1 MDEVDGE
8 EGNFEVTLTKTPRY
22 IDPDVCTAC
31 GDCTEVCPVARPSE
45 YDMALVDRKATY
57 KPYAQAIPGGFAIEK
72 LDLAPCRQACPANLN
87 VQGYV
92 QMVKEG
98 KYREAIEII
107 MRDLPLPGVL
117 GRVCPHPCEK
127 SCRRLELDEPISI
140 RELKRVAADRTHLH
154 EIPVPEIEMKNER
167 VAVVGSGPAGLTAAY
182 FLALAGY
189 KVSVYE
195 AMPEA
200 GGMMRYGIPAH
211 RLPRTVLD
219 NEIGN
224 LKRYG
229 IEIHTNTAIGKDVTL
244 EELQAHGAKAI
255 FLGPGAWKGLKLR
268 LAGEETDGVRD
279 VTSFLTDVELGKLT
293 ILQGKAVI
301 IGGGHSALDG
311 ARSALRL
318 GADEVHIIYRRS
330 RTEMLA
336 EPEEIAEAEKEG
348 IKIHFLVAP
357 IKIAE
362 ENGKTAGIECIR
374 TRLTDA
380 DTTGRRKPIPIADS
394 EFFIEAAHIIPAI
407 GQEPDLNFLD
417 ERLKAEVSKWNLLKV
432 NSETLQTSIPGV
444 FAGGDVITGPATVI
458 EAVDAGKRAARYM
471 VKYLKG
477 EELPTEWQ
485 DEPPIGTNWVEIPDD
500 APTLNRMRV
509 PTLPVKERLPGFKE
523 VSLMVDE
530 ETARSEAA
538 RCLNCGG
545 CCECYE
551 CVKAC
556 KAEAVTLKTHDD
568 QVAQLKLNVG
578 AVILSPGFKP
588 FDPSQFDTYHYATY
602 PNVITSM
609 EFERILSATG
619 PSMGH
624 LQRPSDGTAP
634 RKIAWLQCVGSRDMN
649 RCDHSYCS
657 SVCCMYA
664 VKEAVIAKEHS
675 GGDLDAAIFFMDM
688 RTYGKDFERYYD
700 RARDEQGVRFIRSR
714 IHSVAEDSETH
725 NPILEYADENGS
737 MQSEQ
742 FDLVVLSV
750 GLETQKSLVELADKL
765 EVELDADNFVETSV
779 FNPVETSRRGIY
791 VCGAFQEP
799 KDIPISVM
807 EASAAACD
815 AKGKLSAARGTQV
828 KERSYPEERDV
839 SREEPRIGVFVCNCG
854 INIGGIVRVPEVAEY
869 AKTLPG
875 VAYVEDNLFT
885 CSQDTQDSIKE
896 VIEREGLN
904 RVVVAACT
912 PRTHEPLFQETM
924 RDAGLNKYLFE
935 MANIRNQCS
944 WVHSKEKDAATR
956 KSKDLVRMAVA
967 RAQLIQP
974 LPQPTISVDNKAL
987 VIGGGI
993 AGMTS
998 AIGLADQGY
1007 HTYLVEQ
1014 TGELGGNAL
1023 MLNETWRGDK
1033 ISDALEEMI
1042 QQVEN
1047 HPLVDVYKEAAIKEA
1062 SGFVGNF
1069 ETTISHNGND
1079 TTLKHGAVVV
1089 AVGAKEHKPTEYL
1102 YGDDDRVLSHL
1113 EFDAALMAGEDRVKK
1128 AESAVFIQCVGSRE
1142 PERPYCS
1149 KVCCTHSIKSALEL
1163 KEINPEMDIFV
1174 LYRDIRTYGQREALY
1189 RKARE
1194 KGVIFIRYSRENKPR
1209 VQKEGNQL
1217 VVTVL
1222 DHILDREIQMNPD
1235 LLVLASAI
1243 VPRDNEALAQ
1253 MYKLSLNEDGYFM
1266 EAHAKLRPVEF
1277 ASEGIFMAGM
1287 AHYPKPIEESVAQA
1301 KAAASRASVVLSK
1314 DELSVE
1320 GVVSHVN
1327 EHYCIG
1333 CGMCGD
1339 ACPYGAIGLV
1349 DLEGGGQVSRVQP
1362 ALCKGCGACAVACP
1376 TGAAAIFHYDDEEV
1390 LTMVEAALD

>member
-1 MDEVDGE
+1 MNGE
-8 EGNFEVTLTKTPRY
+8 EGNFEVTLTKTPRF
-22 IDPDVCTAC
+22 IDSDVCTAC
-31 GDCTEVCPVARPSE
+31 GDCTEVCPVERPSE
-45 YDMALVDRKATY
+45 YDVELVDRKAAY
-57 KPYAQAIPGGFAIEK
+57 KPYAQAIPGGFAVEK
-72 LDLAPCRQACPANLN
+72 VDLAPCRMACPAGLN

-98 KYREAIEII
+98 KYREAVEII

-117 GRVCPHPCEK
+117 GRVCPHPCER
-127 SCRRLELDEPISI
+127 SCRRLEMDEPISI
-140 RELKRVAADRTHLH
+140 RELKRVAADRTNLQ
-154 EIPVPEIEMKNER
+154 EIPVPEIVAKEER

-182 FLALAGY
+182 FLALEGY

-195 AMPEA
+195 AMPEP

-211 RLPRTVLD
+211 RLPRAVLD
-219 NEIGN
+219 NEIEN

-268 LAGEETDGVRD
+268 LAGEETEGVRD
-279 VTSFLTDVELGKLT
+279 VTGFLKDVELGKLT
-293 ILQGKAVI
+293 ALKGKAVI
-301 IGGGHSALDG
+301 VGGGHSALDG
-311 ARSALRL
+311 ARTALRL

-336 EPEEIAEAEKEG
+336 EPEEVEEAEKEG

-357 IKIAE
+357 IGIAE
-362 ENGKTAGIECIR
+362 ENGKAAGIECIR
-374 TRLTDA
+374 TRLTAA
-380 DTTGRRKPIPIADS
+380 DTTGRRKPIPVADS

-417 ERLKAEVSKWNLLKV
+417 ERFNAEVSKWNLLKV
-432 NSETLQTSIPGV
+432 NGETLQTSIPGV

-458 EAVDAGKRAARYM
+458 EAVDAGKRAAGYM
-471 VKYLKG
+471 VKYLQG

-485 DEPPIGTNWVEIPDD
+485 DEPPVGTNWVEIPDD
-500 APTLNRMRV
+500 APTLHRMRV
-509 PTLPVKERLPGFKE
+509 PTLSVEERLPGFKE
-523 VSLMVDE
+523 VSLLVDE
-530 ETARSEAA
+530 ETSRSEAQ

-551 CVKAC
+551 CVKVC
-556 KAEAVTLKTHDD
+556 KAEAVTLKTHAE
-568 QVAQLKLNVG
+568 QTSQLSLNVG
-578 AVILSPGFKP
+578 AVILAPGFKP
-588 FDPSQFDTYHYATY
+588 YDPGKYDTYHYATY
-602 PNVITSM
+602 PNVVTSM
-609 EFERILSATG
+609 EFERLLSATG
-619 PSMGH
+619 PTMGH
-624 LQRPSDGTAP
+624 LQRPSDAAEP
-634 RKIAWLQCVGSRDMN
+634 KKIAWLQCVGSRDIN
-649 RCDHSYCS
+649 RCDHKYCS

-664 VKEAVIAKEHS
+664 VKEAVIAKEHA

-700 RARDEQGVRFIRSR
+700 RAKDEQGVRFIRSR
-714 IHSVAEDSETH
+714 IHSISEADETQ
-725 NPILEYADENGS
+725 NPILEYVDEKGVF
-737 MQSEQ
+737 QTEQ

-765 EVELDADNFVETSV
+765 EVALDSDNFVETSA
-779 FNPVETSRRGIY
+779 FNPVETSRPGVY
-791 VCGAFQEP
+791 VCGAFNEP

-815 AKGKLSAARGTQV
+815 AKGKLSVARGTQV
-828 KERSYPEERDV
+828 EERSYPKERDV
-839 SREEPRIGVFVCNCG
+839 SQEEPRIGVFVCNCG
-854 INIGGIVRVPEVAEY
+854 INIGGIVNVPEVATY
-869 AKTLPG
+869 ARTLPG
-875 VAYVEDNLFT
+875 VVYVDENLFT
-885 CSQDTQDSIKE
+885 CSQDTQENIREIVD
-896 VIEREGLN
+896 REGLN

-912 PRTHEPLFQETM
+912 PRTHEPLFQETL

-944 WVHSKEKDAATR
+944 WVHSKEKPEATR

-974 LPQPTISVDNKAL
+974 LPQPTVSVDSKAL

-993 AGMTS
+993 SGMT
-998 AIGLADQGY
+998 AAVGLADQGY

-1014 TGELGGNAL
+1014 TGQLGGNAL
-1023 MLNETWRGDK
+1023 MLNETWRGDN
-1033 ISDALEEMI
+1033 ISHAVREMV
-1042 QQVEN
+1042 QQVED
-1047 HPLVDVYKEAAIKEA
+1047 HPLVDVYKEAAIKDA

-1069 ETTISHNGND
+1069 ETTITYDGSE
-1079 TTLKHGAVVV
+1079 TVLEHGAVVV
-1089 AVGAKEHKPTEYL
+1089 AVGSEEYKSGEYL
-1102 YGDDDRVLSHL
+1102 HGQDGRVFSHL
-1113 EFDAALMAGEDRVKK
+1113 EFDAALMAGDDRVKK
-1128 AESAVFIQCVGSRE
+1128 AGSAVFIQCVGSRE

-1149 KVCCTHSIKSALEL
+1149 KVCCTHSVKSALEL

-1189 RKARE
+1189 REARE
-1194 KGVIFIRYSRENKPR
+1194 KGVIFIRYSLDHKPQ
-1209 VQKEGNQL
+1209 VKNEGDQL
-1217 VVTVL
+1217 VVTIR
-1222 DHILDREIQMNPD
+1222 DHVLDREVQMSPD
-1235 LLVLASAI
+1235 LLVLANAI

-1253 MYKLSLNEDGYFM
+1253 MFKLSLNEDGFFM

-1277 ASEGIFMAGM
+1277 ASEGTFLAGL

-1314 DELSVE
+1314 EELSVE

-1333 CGMCGD
+1333 CGMCED
-1339 ACPYGAIGLV
+1339 SCPYGAIGLV
-1349 DLEGGGQVSRVQP
+1349 DLEAGGQMSRVQP

-1376 TGAAAIFHYDDEEV
+1376 TGAAAIFHYDDQEV

>member
-1 MDEVDGE
+1 MNGE

-22 IDPDVCTAC
+22 IDPDACTAC
-31 GDCTEVCPVARPSE
+31 GDCTEVCPVLRPSE
-45 YDMALVDRKATY
+45 YDMELVDRKATY
-57 KPYAQAIPGGFAIEK
+57 KPYAQAIPGGFAIDK
-72 LDLAPCRQACPANLN
+72 RDTAPCRMACPANLN

-98 KYREAIEII
+98 KYREAVEII

-140 RELKRVAADRTHLH
+140 RELKRVAADHTKLQ
-154 EIPVPEIEMKNER
+154 EIPVPEVAAQKER
-167 VAVVGSGPAGLTAAY
+167 VAVVGSGPAGLAAAY
-182 FLALAGY
+182 HLALHGY
-189 KVSVYE
+189 KATVYE
-195 AMPEA
+195 AMPEP

-211 RLPRTVLD
+211 RLPRAVLD
-219 NEIGN
+219 NEIEN

-229 IEIHTNTAIGKDVTL
+229 IEIQTNTAVGKDITL
-244 EELQAHGAKAI
+244 EELQKHGAKAI

-268 LAGEETDGVRD
+268 LAGEETEGVRD
-279 VTSFLTDVELGKLT
+279 VTSFLTDVELGNIKK
-293 ILQGKAVI
+293 LQGKAVI

-311 ARSALRL
+311 ARTALRL
-318 GADEVHIIYRRS
+318 GADEVNIIYRRS
-330 RTEMLA
+330 RAEMLA
-336 EPEEIAEAEKEG
+336 EPEEIEEAEKEG

-357 IKIAE
+357 IRISEKD
-362 ENGKTAGIECIR
+362 GKTDGIECIR
-374 TRLTDA
+374 TRLTAA

-394 EFFIEAAHIIPAI
+394 EFFIEASHIIPAI
-407 GQEPDLNFLD
+407 GQEPDLGFLD
-417 ERLKAEVSKWNLLKV
+417 ERFNAEVSKWNLLKV

-471 VKYLKG
+471 VKYLQG

-485 DEPPIGTNWVEIPDD
+485 EEPPYGENWVEIPDD

-509 PTLPVKERLPGFKE
+509 PTLPVEERLPGFKE
-523 VSLMVDE
+523 VSLQVDE

-556 KAEAVTLKTHDD
+556 KAQAVTLETHAER
-568 QVAQLKLNVG
+568 VKKVSLNVG
-578 AVILSPGFKP
+578 AVILAPGFKP
-588 FDPSQFDTYHYATY
+588 YDPSAYDTYHYASF

-619 PSMGH
+619 PYMGH
-624 LQRPSDGTAP
+624 VQRPSDGAAP
-634 RKIAWLQCVGSRDMN
+634 KKIAWLQCVGSRDIN
-649 RCDHSYCS
+649 RCDHTYCS

-675 GGDLDAAIFFMDM
+675 GGDLDTAIFFMDM

-700 RARDEQGVRFIRSR
+700 RAREEQGVRFIRSR
-714 IHSVAEDSETH
+714 IHSVEEDDETH
-725 NPILEYADENGS
+725 DPILNYVDENGE
-737 MQSEQ
+737 MHSER

-765 EVELDADNFVETSV
+765 EVALDSDNFVETRAFS
-779 FNPVETSRRGIY
+779 PVETSRPGIY

-815 AKGKLSAARGTQV
+815 AKGKLAAARGTQV
-828 KERSYPEERDV
+828 KERSYPVERDV
-839 SREEPRIGVFVCNCG
+839 SGEEPRVGVFVCNCG
-854 INIGGIVRVPEVAEY
+854 INIGGIVNVPEVAEY

-885 CSQDTQDSIKE
+885 CSQDTQDKIRE

-904 RVVVAACT
+904 RVIVAACT

-944 WVHSKEKDAATR
+944 WVHSKEKEEATR

-974 LPQPTISVDNKAL
+974 LPQPTIDVDSKAL

-993 AGMTS
+993 SGMT
-998 AIGLADQGY
+998 AALGLADQGY
-1007 HTYLVEQ
+1007 HTHLVEQ
-1014 TGELGGNAL
+1014 SDVLGGNAI
-1023 MLNETWRGDK
+1023 MLNETWLGDK
-1033 ISDALEEMI
+1033 ISDQLQEMAA
-1042 QQVEN
+1042 QVEN
-1047 HPLVDVYKEAAIKEA
+1047 HALIDVYKGAGIKDA
-1062 SGFVGNF
+1062 KGFVGNF
-1069 ETTISHNGND
+1069 ETTISHNGSD

-1089 AVGAKEHKPTEYL
+1089 AVGSEEYKPTEYL

-1113 EFDAALMAGEDRVKK
+1113 EFDVAFMADDDRVKK
-1128 AESAVFIQCVGSRE
+1128 ADSAVFIQCVGSRE

-1163 KEINPEMDIFV
+1163 KEINPEMDVFV

-1189 RKARE
+1189 RNARE
-1194 KGVIFIRYSRENKPR
+1194 KGVIFIRYDLENKPR
-1209 VQKEGNQL
+1209 VQKEGERL
-1217 VVTVL
+1217 VVTVR
-1222 DHILDREIQMNPD
+1222 DHILDRDVQMSPD

-1243 VPRDNEALAQ
+1243 VPRDNEPLAQ
-1253 MYKLSLNEDGYFM
+1253 MYKLSLNEDGFFM

-1277 ASEGIFMAGM
+1277 ASEGTFLAGM

-1314 DELSVE
+1314 ETLSVE

-1349 DLEGGGQVSRVQP
+1349 DLETGGQVSRVQP

-1376 TGAAAIFHYDDEEV
+1376 TGAAAVFHYDDQEV
-1390 LTMVEAALD
+1390 LTMVDAALD